1 MHVIIFLSIVQEN
14 HYPLFFL
21 SKVKSIGLDSIHVLN
36 VITNSNSLTAPIFMT
51 IKSCQPASIL
61 VKNHTYF
68 FIWCL
73 AQPNQKGNL
82 QGNL

>member
-14 HYPLFFL
+14 QHPLFFL

-36 VITNSNSLTAPIFMT
+36 VIRNSNSLTAPIFMT

-61 VKNHTYF
+61 VKNHT
-68 FIWCL
+68 
-73 AQPNQKGNL
+73 
-82 QGNL
+82 